1 MKRLTNNVKLGFQDS
16 NKLPSY
22 EGLWDRLKYYEELDE
37 GGRMVE
43 LPYKL
48 NSFIY
53 KIEGDNTIE
62 RKIVDGFEIR
72 RTKQGFELYV
82 LTPIYDDIRQIGYNT
97 VMLDWVFGTREEA
110 EEKLKEWDKF
120 DD

>member
-1 MKRLTNNVKLGFQDS
+1 
-16 NKLPSY
+16 
-22 EGLWDRLKYYEELDE
+22 
-37 GGRMVE
+37 MVE

-97 VMLDWVFGTREEA
+97 VMLDWVFLTHEES
-110 EEKLKEWDKF
+110 EEKLKEMKKF